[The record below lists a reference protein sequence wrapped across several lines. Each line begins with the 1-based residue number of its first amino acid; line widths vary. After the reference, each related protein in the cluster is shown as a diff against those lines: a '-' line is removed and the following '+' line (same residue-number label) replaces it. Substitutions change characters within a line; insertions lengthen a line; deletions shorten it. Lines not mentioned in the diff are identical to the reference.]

1 MSSCANCTSA
11 CARVP
16 EEALARGSGAASVIV
31 VHGLWMTG
39 IEATLLRLRLGESGF
54 DVHQFHYRSMTAVL
68 DEVVADLAAEV
79 AAQAPPV
86 HLVGHSLGGLLILRL
101 AEQRPDLAVGR
112 VVLLG
117 SPVNGS
123 RAARAF
129 ADLPGASLVFG
140 NLAGGELVQAQ
151 ARRWTH
157 RAEVGVIAGDHGLG
171 LGRLLAAMPAP
182 NDGTVAVEET
192 RLEGATAQL
201 VLPVSHTG
209 LLVST
214 EVARQ
219 VVAFLA
225 TGRFAA
231 AA

>member
-1 MSSCANCTSA
+1 MPESA
-11 CARVP
+11 R
-16 EEALARGSGAASVIV
+16 ARGAAAASVIV

-39 IEATLLRLRLGESGF
+39 IEATLLRMRLGESGF
-54 DVHQFHYRSMTAVL
+54 DVHQFHYRSMTAVR
-68 DEVVADLAAEV
+68 DEVVADLAAHI
-79 AAQAPPV
+79 AALPPPV

-101 AEQRPDLAVGR
+101 AEQRPDAPLGR

-129 ADLPGASLVFG
+129 ASLPGASLVFG
-140 NLAGGELVQAQ
+140 ELAGGELVQPRAP
-151 ARRWTH
+151 RWRH
-157 RAEVGVIAGDHGLG
+157 RAAAGVIAGDHSLG
-171 LGRLLAAMPAP
+171 LGRLLASIPEP

-192 RLEGATAQL
+192 RLEGAAAQL

-209 LLVST
+209 LLVSA

-219 VVAFLA
+219 VAAFLGS
-225 TGRFAA
+225 GRFAA
-231 AA
+231 AG

>member
-1 MSSCANCTSA
+1 
-11 CARVP
+11 
-16 EEALARGSGAASVIV
+16 
-31 VHGLWMTG
+31 MTG
-39 IEATLLRLRLGESGF
+39 IEATLLRLRLSESGF

-79 AAQAPPV
+79 AARAPPV
-86 HLVGHSLGGLLILRL
+86 HLVGHSLGGLLILRF
-101 AEQRPDLAVGR
+101 AQQRPDVPLGR

-151 ARRWTH
+151 PRRWTH
-157 RAEVGVIAGDHGLG
+157 RAEVGVIAGDHALG
-171 LGRLLAAMPAP
+171 LGQLLAAIPAP
-182 NDGTVAVEET
+182 NDGTVAVDET
-192 RLEGATAQL
+192 RLEGATAGL
-201 VLPVSHTG
+201 VLPVSHAG
-209 LLVST
+209 LLVSA

-219 VVAFLA
+219 VAAFLA
-225 TGRFAA
+225 TGHFAA
-231 AA
+231 AG